1 MTTKNVLIVDDE
13 PKVAFFLGKGLE
25 RSGYDYNISVAQS
38 GEEALDILDEI
49 NIDLLVTDLR
59 MPGINGLELIR
70 WVKATSPD
78 TRTILITAYGNDD
91 VEAEAR
97 RLEAYR
103 YITKPFDIGDFTE
116 TVQEALGE
124 MAVSQPGLTVLSD
137 KTFDAITQQ
146 LDALRHDV
154 GARCIFLAD
163 MQGQCLAQVGY
174 TEGLKVSTLLALLA
188 GGFATTGELARQF
201 GDGEAANLNFHQG
214 SRYEIYSSNVGDSL
228 FISMLFDHKEQKS
241 RIGLV
246 WLFARRTIDDLLTT
260 LSTAQDEGP
269 TQRVGEDFG
278 AGVMSELDI
287 MFGAGSAQEGSGA
300 AEEPLEEPHAASE
313 STSPAEGYVEASDD
327 SPARSAAEQPVPAD
341 FIRDWSAQPGEEA
354 AEPAEPADEPLG
366 EESTAKAR
374 PTSEQGGA
382 GKEDADEA
390 IAAEDDS
397 LEGDDLFSL
406 EEARTLG
413 LLPEGFE
420 KEDER

>member
-25 RSGYDYNISVAQS
+25 RSGHNYNINVAQS
-38 GEEALDILDEI
+38 GEEALDILDESE
-49 NIDLLVTDLR
+49 IDLLVTDLR

-116 TVQEALGE
+116 TVQQALGDV
-124 MAVSQPGLTVLSD
+124 AVSQPGLTVLSD
-137 KTFDAITQQ
+137 KTFDAITQR

-214 SRYEIYSSNVGDSL
+214 SRYEIYSSNVGDNL
-228 FISMLFDHKEQKS
+228 FISLLFDRQDQKS

-246 WLFARRTIDDLLTT
+246 WLFARRAIDDLLTT

-269 TQRVGEDFG
+269 AQRVGADFG
-278 AGVMSELDI
+278 AGVMSELDM
-287 MFGAGSAQEGSGA
+287 MFGGEEDSDV
-300 AEEPLEEPHAASE
+300 AEEEAPLDRPQ
-313 STSPAEGYVEASDD
+313 PAQAER
-327 SPARSAAEQPVPAD
+327 PAPAD
-341 FIRDWSAQPGEEA
+341 FIKDLSAHCDEDDRTPAKPA
-354 AEPAEPADEPLG
+354 AEATAAEKEPPVETKPA
-366 EESTAKAR
+366 
-374 PTSEQGGA
+374 SEQEKPDQKHTGA
-382 GKEDADEA
+382 ETAQDTVQSASEA
-390 IAAEDDS
+390 VDDS
-397 LEGDDLFSL
+397 QEDDLFSL
-406 EEARTLG
+406 EEAMALG

-420 KEDER
+420 KDDEG